1 MSATAHDPPPAPAPE
16 LEVELNSGVVTGAET
31 VPVNKATL
39 YVVATPIGNLSD
51 ISARAIGVLSQA
63 GHIAAEDTR
72 VTRRLLDHYGIRAR
86 LIAVHEHNEQRAAG
100 EVLEILA
107 SGGSVALV
115 SDAGTPG
122 ISDPGAR
129 LVGAAHAAGYAV
141 CPVPGANA
149 AAAAV
154 SASGFL
160 SPHFLFYGFLPARSS
175 ARRTALGDLAA
186 APYSLVFYEAPHR
199 VAECVAD
206 LAAVMG
212 AARRVLF
219 ARELTKL
226 FEETHVCAL
235 GEAAAW
241 LAANVHRS
249 KGEYVLVVEG
259 AAASAPDDVALDKT
273 LAALLEELPLK
284 QAVALAVKITG
295 VGRNG
300 VYQRALVLNRER
312 VNE

>member
-1 MSATAHDPPPAPAPE
+1 MTTVAHDSPQN
-16 LEVELNSGVVTGAET
+16 LDR
-31 VPVNKATL
+31 ATL

-51 ISARAIGVLSQA
+51 ISARAIETLSRA

-72 VTRRLLDHYGIRAR
+72 VTQRLLDHYGIRAR

-100 EVLEILA
+100 EILA
-107 SGGSVALV
+107 LLATGASVALV

-129 LVGAAHAAGYAV
+129 LVAAAHAAGYRV
-141 CPVPGANA
+141 CPLPGANA

-160 SPHFLFYGFLPARSS
+160 SPHFLFYGFLPARAS
-175 ARRTALGDLAA
+175 ARREALSALAA
-186 APYSLVFYEAPHR
+186 QPHTLVFYEAPHR
-199 VAECVAD
+199 VAECVVD
-206 LAAVMG
+206 LAATMG
-212 AARRVLF
+212 GGRRVLV

-235 GEAAAW
+235 SDAPEW
-241 LAANVHRS
+241 LAANAHRT
-249 KGEYVLVVEG
+249 KGEFVLVVEG
-259 AAASAPDDVALDKT
+259 ADATAPDEAALDNT
-273 LAALLEELPLK
+273 LAVLLEELPLK

-295 VGRNG
+295 GSRNDL
-300 VYQRALVLNRER
+300 YQRALAKKGE
-312 VNE
+312 

>member
-1 MSATAHDPPPAPAPE
+1 M
-16 LEVELNSGVVTGAET
+16 
-31 VPVNKATL
+31 
-39 YVVATPIGNLSD
+39 ATPIGNLSD
-51 ISARAIGVLSQA
+51 ISARAIETLTRA
-63 GHIAAEDTR
+63 GNIAAEDTR
-72 VTRRLLDHYGIRAR
+72 VTKRLLDHYGIRAR

-100 EVLEILA
+100 EILTILA
-107 SGGSVALV
+107 SGANVALV

-129 LVGAAHAAGYAV
+129 LVAAAHAAGYRV
-141 CPVPGANA
+141 CPLPGANA

-175 ARRTALGDLAA
+175 ARREALGALAA
-186 APYSLVFYEAPHR
+186 LPYSLVLYEAPHR
-199 VAECVAD
+199 VAECIDD

-212 AARRVLF
+212 TARRVLI

-235 GEAAAW
+235 DDAPTW
-241 LAANVHRS
+241 MAANAHRT
-249 KGEYVLVVEG
+249 KGEFVLVVEG
-259 AAASAPDDVALDKT
+259 AAEQSADNATLDTT

-295 VGRNG
+295 GSRNDL
-300 VYQRALVLNRER
+300 YKRALELKDPL
-312 VNE
+312 

>member
-1 MSATAHDPPPAPAPE
+1 MEHC
-16 LEVELNSGVVTGAET
+16 
-31 VPVNKATL
+31 
-39 YVVATPIGNLSD
+39 
-51 ISARAIGVLSQA
+51 
-63 GHIAAEDTR
+63 
-72 VTRRLLDHYGIRAR
+72 GIRAR
-86 LIAVHEHNEQRAAG
+86 LVAVHEHNEQRAAG
-100 EVLEILA
+100 DVLALLA
-107 SGGSVALV
+107 SGASVALV

-129 LVGAAHAAGYAV
+129 VVAAAHAAGYRV

-160 SPHFLFYGFLPARSS
+160 SPHFLFYGFLPARAA
-175 ARRTALGDLAA
+175 ARREALSTLAA
-186 APYSLVFYEAPHR
+186 LPYSLVFYEAPHR

-206 LAAVMG
+206 LALTMG
-212 AARRVLF
+212 IERRVLI

-235 GEAAAW
+235 GDVPAW
-241 LAANVHRS
+241 LGANPHRA
-249 KGEYVLVVEG
+249 KGEFVLVVEG
-259 AAASAPDDVALDKT
+259 AGDSAPDEATQDKT

-295 VGRNG
+295 GNRNDL
-300 VYQRALVLNRER
+300 YRRALLLKAQS
-312 VNE
+312 

>member
-1 MSATAHDPPPAPAPE
+1 M
-16 LEVELNSGVVTGAET
+16 
-31 VPVNKATL
+31 
-39 YVVATPIGNLSD
+39 ATPIGNLSD
-51 ISARAIGVLSQA
+51 ISARAIETLSRA

-72 VTRRLLDHYGIRAR
+72 VTKRLLDHYGVRAR

-100 EVLEILA
+100 EILTILA
-107 SGGSVALV
+107 TGANVALV

-129 LVGAAHAAGYAV
+129 LVAAAHAAGYRV
-141 CPVPGANA
+141 CPLPGANAAA

-175 ARRTALGDLAA
+175 ARREALGALAA
-186 APYSLVFYEAPHR
+186 LPYSLVLYEAPHR
-199 VAECVAD
+199 VAECIDD

-212 AARRVLF
+212 TARRVLI

-235 GEAAAW
+235 GDAPTW
-241 LAANVHRS
+241 MAANAHRT
-249 KGEYVLVVEG
+249 KGEFVLVVEG
-259 AAASAPDDVALDKT
+259 ADASAPDEAALDKT
-273 LAALLEELPLK
+273 LAVLLEELPLK

-295 VGRNG
+295 GSRNDL
-300 VYQRALVLNRER
+300 YQRALKLKVGS
-312 VNE
+312 

>member
-1 MSATAHDPPPAPAPE
+1 MIDATAAHDPPQV
-16 LEVELNSGVVTGAET
+16 LDR
-31 VPVNKATL
+31 ATL

-51 ISARAIGVLSQA
+51 ISARAIETLTRA
-63 GHIAAEDTR
+63 GNIAAEDTR
-72 VTRRLLDHYGIRAR
+72 VTKRLLDHYGIRAR

-100 EVLEILA
+100 EILTILA
-107 SGGSVALV
+107 SGANVALV

-129 LVGAAHAAGYAV
+129 LVAAAHAAGYRV
-141 CPVPGANA
+141 CPLPGANA

-175 ARRTALGDLAA
+175 ARREALGALAA
-186 APYSLVFYEAPHR
+186 LPYSLVLYEAPHR
-199 VAECVAD
+199 VAECIDD

-212 AARRVLF
+212 TARRVLI

-235 GEAAAW
+235 DDAPTW
-241 LAANVHRS
+241 MAANAHRT
-249 KGEYVLVVEG
+249 KGEFVLVVEG
-259 AAASAPDDVALDKT
+259 AAEQSADNATLDTT

-295 VGRNG
+295 GSRNDL
-300 VYQRALVLNRER
+300 YKRALELKDPL
-312 VNE
+312 